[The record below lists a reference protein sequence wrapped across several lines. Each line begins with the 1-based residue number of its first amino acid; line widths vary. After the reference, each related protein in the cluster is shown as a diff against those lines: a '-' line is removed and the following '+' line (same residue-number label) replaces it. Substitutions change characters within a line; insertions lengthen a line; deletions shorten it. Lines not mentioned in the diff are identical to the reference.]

1 MLQTSSSPSLT
12 CPAALGR
19 PFSSSVQICSDHA
32 KAGFRQLATC
42 DDKWPKGLVQVH
54 PKDFKSSISR
64 QSQNAK
70 SLLYGESL
78 SLSLARSLARSS
90 DMLTQFHKLAQ
101 TMHEDA
107 EARTVARML
116 RASLRDVL
124 LTVTACT

>member
-1 MLQTSSSPSLT
+1 M
-12 CPAALGR
+12 
-19 PFSSSVQICSDHA
+19 
-32 KAGFRQLATC
+32 
-42 DDKWPKGLVQVH
+42 
-54 PKDFKSSISR
+54 SR

-70 SLLYGESL
+70 SLLYGESLSL

-90 DMLTQFHKLAQ
+90 DMLTQFHKLAH
-101 TMHEDA
+101 TVHEDA